1 MDMDEERTII
11 KDTIKTYNRKERD
24 QEKGKGKNVI
34 EEETKVKKVKTSLLE
49 TGESLQIRMSP
60 KSLYSIIPKL
70 SEEQRK
76 AVTDRIQKSIGS
88 ITV

>member
-1 MDMDEERTII
+1 MTEE
-11 KDTIKTYNRKERD
+11 K
-24 QEKGKGKNVI
+24 
-34 EEETKVKKVKTSLLE
+34 TKVKKVKTPLSETGQSLL
-49 TGESLQIRMSP
+49 TRMSP